1 VPRRVGRDMYSSRQ
15 SQESKVPENKDR
27 LHFRRALA
35 IRARVTGA
43 ASITGQRL
51 TDFAIS
57 ALSER
62 ADKMLERHDTLLFDA
77 RLIASR

>member
-1 VPRRVGRDMYSSRQ
+1 MAVAKAK
-15 SQESKVPENKDR
+15 KVRLENKNR
-27 LHFRRALA
+27 MPFRRAPA
-35 IRARVTGA
+35 IKARVTGA

-62 ADKMLERHDTLLFDA
+62 ADKILGTARHSVA
-77 RLIASR
+77 